1 MLLHRATRESLG
13 VDLKVRT
20 TSLGRRGGWVPGGQ
34 CQALTAHRRWL
45 GVGAVKQGNIV
56 VVDEAHNLVDAIN
69 EMYSTQLT
77 LRQVLAGVHSR
88 EWAPLMVMAVTMMLM
103 MLMCR
108 AFIHS

>member
-20 TSLGRRGGWVPGGQ
+20 TSLGRRGSWVPGGK
-34 CQALTAHRRWL
+34 CQALTWL
-45 GVGAVKQGNIV
+45 GVGTYVQQGNIV

-77 LRQVLAGVHSR
+77 LRQVLADVHSR

-103 MLMCR
+103 LMCR